1 MREKVVI
8 TLYDSFTN
16 IDDRF
21 LQEVAVQSSRIKKGF
36 FKKRMLYFSIERGK
50 QESPCMK
57 PFLK

>member
-21 LQEVAVQSSRIKKGF
+21 LQEVAVKAAES
-36 FKKRMLYFSIERGK
+36 KR
-50 QESPCMK
+50 
-57 PFLK
+57 FL